1 MEENPLIEVS
11 RSGIH
16 HKGVFARERI
26 RRGTKVIEYVGEKVT
41 KAEGIRRG
49 DEVHENAKNTK
60 TKGFVY
66 IFELNSKYD
75 IDGNV
80 PQNVARWI
88 NHSCE
93 PNCSAQI
100 IRGHIWIIAR
110 RTIEPGDELTY
121 NYGYGFDSW
130 RDHPCR
136 CGSPGCI
143 GWIVARRHFARLRKV
158 LEEEGHKRR

>member
-1 MEENPLIEVS
+1 MVENPLIEVA

-26 RRGTKVIEYVGEKVT
+26 RRGTRIVEYIGEKIT
-41 KAEGIRRG
+41 KAEGIRRA
-49 DEVHENAKNTK
+49 DETLERARNTK

-66 IFELNSKYD
+66 IFDLNDRYD
-75 IDGNV
+75 VDGNV

-93 PNCSAQI
+93 PNCSALI
-100 IRGHIWIIAR
+100 IRGRIWIIAR
-110 RTIEPGDELTY
+110 RAIEAGEELTY

-136 CGSPGCI
+136 CGSAGCV
-143 GWIVARRHFARLRKV
+143 GYIVARRYFGKLRKA
-158 LEEEGHKRR
+158 LEEEARG